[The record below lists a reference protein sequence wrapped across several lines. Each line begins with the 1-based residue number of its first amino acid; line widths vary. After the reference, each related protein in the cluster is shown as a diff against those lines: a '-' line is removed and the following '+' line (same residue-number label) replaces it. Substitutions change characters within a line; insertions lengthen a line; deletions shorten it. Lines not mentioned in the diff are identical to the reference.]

1 MKHLSIR
8 EYIPVLLYTIM
19 GVLIGIIVG
28 AVDAIF
34 GRVLLGITAFRG
46 EHVTVLVPFL
56 ALAGVAILLLYQ
68 KISPKSQKGM
78 GLIFETGFEEN
89 EEIPK
94 ALIPIIMVSTWLTH
108 LFGGSA
114 GREGVAVQIG
124 AAVSHTIGK
133 KFEVISERRKKM
145 EKSF

>member
-46 EHVTVLVPFL
+46 EHVTVLVPFFG
-56 ALAGVAILLLYQ
+56 ACRCGNFII
-68 KISPKSQKGM
+68 ISKNQPEIAKG
-78 GLIFETGFEEN
+78 N
-89 EEIPK
+89 
-94 ALIPIIMVSTWLTH
+94 
-108 LFGGSA
+108 
-114 GREGVAVQIG
+114 G
-124 AAVSHTIGK
+124 AH
-133 KFEVISERRKKM
+133 FRNR
-145 EKSF
+145 F

>member
-19 GVLIGIIVG
+19 GVMIGIIVG

-68 KISPKSQKGM
+68 KSARNRKR
-78 GLIFETGFEEN
+78 E
-89 EEIPK
+89 
-94 ALIPIIMVSTWLTH
+94 W
-108 LFGGSA
+108 GSFSKPVL
-114 GREGVAVQIG
+114 RKM
-124 AAVSHTIGK
+124 K
-133 KFEVISERRKKM
+133 KFRRH
-145 EKSF
+145 

>member
-46 EHVTVLVPFL
+46 EHVTVLVPFWRL
-56 ALAGVAILLLYQ
+56 PVWQFYYYIKNQPEIA
-68 KISPKSQKGM
+68 KG
-78 GLIFETGFEEN
+78 N
-89 EEIPK
+89 
-94 ALIPIIMVSTWLTH
+94 
-108 LFGGSA
+108 
-114 GREGVAVQIG
+114 G
-124 AAVSHTIGK
+124 AH
-133 KFEVISERRKKM
+133 FRNR
-145 EKSF
+145 F

>member
-34 GRVLLGITAFRG
+34 GRALLGITAFRG

-133 KFEVISERRKKM
+133 KFEVISGKTEKM

>member
-56 ALAGVAILLLYQ
+56 ALAGVAILLLYR
-68 KISPKSQKGM
+68 KR
-78 GLIFETGFEEN
+78 E
-89 EEIPK
+89 
-94 ALIPIIMVSTWLTH
+94 W
-108 LFGGSA
+108 GSFSKPVL
-114 GREGVAVQIG
+114 RKM
-124 AAVSHTIGK
+124 K
-133 KFEVISERRKKM
+133 KFRRH
-145 EKSF
+145 